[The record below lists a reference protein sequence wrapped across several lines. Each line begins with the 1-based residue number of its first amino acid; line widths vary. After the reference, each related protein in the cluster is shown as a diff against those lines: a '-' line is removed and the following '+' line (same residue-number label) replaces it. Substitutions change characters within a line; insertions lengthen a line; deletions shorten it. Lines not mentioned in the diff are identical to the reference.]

1 VARRAEELYGE
12 RESAEFDGVYTA
24 FDRAHRL
31 AGKAAAEAAPAVD
44 PSLLEEGAERELHD
58 ALANG
63 GVRRL
68 GEAGRYALVEV
79 PFMAPAPGLGAVL
92 RRMIAAGVRP
102 IVAHPER
109 CVEFERPGRAEEV
122 AALGAT
128 YQLNI
133 GALTGRHGPRA
144 RELARR
150 LLDAGLYSVV
160 GTDLHAPDG
169 ARAWVA
175 AAIEAL
181 EDHAGREAVERLCA
195 ENPRRV
201 LAGEELA

>member
-1 VARRAEELYGE
+1 
-12 RESAEFDGVYTA
+12 
-24 FDRAHRL
+24 
-31 AGKAAAEAAPAVD
+31 
-44 PSLLEEGAERELHD
+44 
-58 ALANG
+58 
-63 GVRRL
+63 VRRL

-79 PFMAPAPGLGAVL
+79 PFMAPAPGLGSVL

-109 CVEFERPGRAEEV
+109 CVEFERPDRAEEV

-128 YQLNI
+128 YQLNL

-144 RELARR
+144 RDVARR
-150 LLDAGLYSVV
+150 LLDAGLYAVV
-160 GTDLHAPDG
+160 GTDLHAPEG

-181 EDHAGREAVERLCA
+181 EDRVGSEAVERLCA

-201 LAGEELA
+201 LAGEELG